1 MKNKKFVIIM
11 VSTLVCFSVLSGC
24 IEYFTVFTEGWE
36 NMNTEATAVR
46 IWGRLS
52 LLQSPDNWKE
62 GFVWDTEE
70 HDELDL
76 YANKELA
83 TWHTGLNTFYLDI
96 EDLDRTTIYH
106 YRAFAEYQG
115 PSSKVYKGIDK
126 TFLPGRP
133 IVFSKWA
140 VDVELNS
147 AVLLGNL
154 GFMGGASSCEVFFV
168 YGDDPDLMLDETPH
182 QILTSTGD
190 FNASLTDL
198 EKCETIYYKAIAI
211 NDVDTV
217 DGIILT
223 VTPGQA
229 GVETYTPDDVGVDY
243 AVLPGKLWHLGGV
256 ETCEVWF
263 EYGDDNPNNLDENTT
278 HQIMNTTGDFTAYIG
293 GLKLNTTYWFR
304 AVADNAECGIAYGS
318 IKEFKT
324 GSGLKTNAENTRPR
338 TTSKPIISQIYNWLK
353 NLDNKT
359 FEKLIE
365 RFPFLERLL
374 LQYLQ

>member
-1 MKNKKFVIIM
+1 MNKKKFVILM

-24 IEYFTVFTEGWE
+24 LEVFTVFTEGWE

-52 LLQSPDNWKE
+52 LLQAPDNWEE
-62 GFVWDTEE
+62 GFVWDTEK
-70 HDELDL
+70 HDDLDL
-76 YANKELA
+76 YAHKEWA
-83 TWHTGLNTFYLDI
+83 TWHTGFNTYYLDI
-96 EDLDRTTIYH
+96 EDLDRTTTYH

-115 PSSKVYKGIDK
+115 PNSKVYHGIDR

-133 IVFSKWA
+133 VVHTLWA
-140 VDVELNS
+140 TDVELNS
-147 AVLLGNL
+147 AILRGNL

-182 QILTSTGD
+182 QTLTSTGD
-190 FNASLTDL
+190 FNASLTNL
-198 EKCETIYYKAIAI
+198 EKCVTIYYKAVAI
-211 NDVDTV
+211 NDVDTT
-217 DGIILT
+217 DGLILN

-229 GVETYTPDDVGVDY
+229 GVETYLPPEVGIDY
-243 AVLPGKLWHLGGV
+243 AVFKGKLWHLGGV

-263 EYGDDNPNNLDENTT
+263 EYGDDSPNNLDENTT
-278 HQIMNTTGDFTAYIG
+278 HQTMNTTGEFTAYVG
-293 GLKLNTTYWFR
+293 GLKSGTTYWFR

-324 GSGLKTNAENTRPR
+324 DSGEKTDAENTRPK
-338 TTSKPIISQIYNWLK
+338 TTAKSIMAQIYNWLK

-365 RFPFLERLL
+365 RHPLLERLL
-374 LQYLQ
+374 PLYLQ